1 MRVTPVLVNRVVFL
15 VTGEYSQGMNNR
27 TLLMLLL
34 ALPLANGQSSS
45 AQAPA
50 NPVVKKIA
58 FEVRHERDLTPQVEI
73 FILDFPAAKPTRLV
87 EGLTPKWSP
96 TGQKLAFCTRT
107 GGGFGQVEI
116 INVDGS
122 GRMPLTQLRGGA
134 CPTDWSADG
143 ETILATAYGTGTS
156 NIFTMSQKGQNIT
169 QLAHGYGAHWSPDGR
184 QIVFC
189 RAAETH
195 GSHGS
200 IWVADS
206 DGKNAKQV
214 IEDDSPVLE
223 VSWFPDGKSVAFAS
237 SRNPNR
243 DAAIFRVNSDGS
255 SLQQIASDKHLPIFF
270 PVVSPDG
277 SQLVVDGIN
286 SSDKRVLLLDLRTN
300 RISTLAYGLHPSVIW
315 EQH

>member
-1 MRVTPVLVNRVVFL
+1 MFL
-15 VTGEYSQGMNNR
+15 ITGEYSQGMNNR

-34 ALPLANGQSSS
+34 ALPLANGQSSN

-73 FILDFPAAKPTRLV
+73 FILAFPAAKPTRLV
-87 EGLTPKWSP
+87 EGLAPIWSP

-107 GGGFGQVEI
+107 GDGFGQVEI
-116 INVDGS
+116 VNADGS
-122 GRMPLTQLRGGA
+122 GRMQLTQLRGGA

-156 NIFTMSQKGQNIT
+156 NIFTMSQKGQNIA
-169 QLAHGYGAHWSPDGR
+169 QLAHGYGAHWSPDGS

-189 RAAETH
+189 RAAETR

-200 IWVADS
+200 IWIADS
-206 DGKNAKQV
+206 DGKNAKLV

-223 VSWFPDGKSVAFAS
+223 VSWFPDGKSLAFAS
-237 SRNPNR
+237 RRNPKR
-243 DAAIFRVNSDGS
+243 EAAIFRVNSDGS
-255 SLQQIASDKHLPIFF
+255 GLQEIASDKHLPLFF

-277 SQLVVDGIN
+277 SQLVVDGIINGIN
-286 SSDKRVLLLDLRTN
+286 SPDSRVLLLDLRTN
-300 RISTLAYGLHPSVIW
+300 HTSTLAHGLHPSVIW
-315 EQH
+315 EKH